1 MTPFSS
7 RVSLPGCS
15 AEHGGQPAFV
25 CCYKGQALPLMRVSG
40 CRDVLVIQVSHLE
53 HLSWY
58 NIISSTQLPSVF
70 VFIWHWCVSLP
81 VHVRQRLFSSACVC
95 MGFYECQ

>member
-15 AEHGGQPAFV
+15 AERGGEPAFV

-53 HLSWY
+53 HLSRY
-58 NIISSTQLPSVF
+58 NIISSTQLLLCLCSSGTGMF
-70 VFIWHWCVSLP
+70 HC
-81 VHVRQRLFSSACVC
+81 LF
-95 MGFYECQ
+95 M